1 MITRLTEEE
10 QKKLSEKVREVNKRS
25 EQRPR

>member
-10 QKKLSEKVREVNKRS
+10 RRKLSEKVREVNKQS
-25 EQRPR
+25 QQRPR

>member
-10 QKKLSEKVREVNKRS
+10 RRKLSEKVREVNKRS

>member
-10 QKKLSEKVREVNKRS
+10 HKKLSEKVREANKQS
-25 EQRPR
+25 QNRPR

>member
-10 QKKLSEKVREVNKRS
+10 KKKLSEKVREVNKRS

>member
-25 EQRPR
+25 QQRPR